1 MPLSDEAKKLCV
13 ISLPWGLYQYEVL
26 PQGIKPATD
35 IFQQRMNG
43 LYHDMDTV
51 DTFLDDTLIL
61 GYDTFDAHLNDLIE
75 VLQRLLA
82 AGMQVNAGKCKWFN
96 HTVTYLGFIITRDGI
111 KPQPEKIQGIL
122 NMRRPTTQRQVRRFV
137 GMVNFY
143 RDLYPKRAETLAPLT
158 NLCGQ
163 NKKFYWSEEHDLAC
177 NNIKHQMTQETML
190 TYPQFDKP
198 FVVYSD
204 ASEKQIGG
212 IVTQDNKPLGF
223 FSRKLTETQRRYPVT
238 EQELLAITET
248 LKYFKHMLFGHS
260 IIVKTDHKNLTH
272 PLSNHALD
280 RILRQ
285 RLLLGE
291 YGAELQY
298 IEGEKNIMADALS
311 RLPTAEIFIFQE
323 ANTFP
328 LNLQHLAKQQLTDP
342 HLQQALQ
349 KPAPDYIESLRDGQ
363 KIYFSRATDTIYVP
377 ASLRAALIEWY
388 HTSLQHPGS
397 KRMQATVKES
407 FYWPGVDAAIEAA
420 VRTCA
425 ICQKCK
431 ITAVKNM
438 ARFHYPFIVI

>member
-1 MPLSDEAKKLCV
+1 MEKLKYATTIDLNMGYYSMPLSDEAKKLCV

-35 IFQQRMNG
+35 IFQQRMNS

-51 DTFLDDTLIL
+51 DTFLDDTMIL
-61 GYDTFDAHLNDLIE
+61 GYDTFDAHLSDLIE
-75 VLQRLLA
+75 VLRRLLA

-96 HTVTYLGFIITRDGI
+96 HKVTYLGFIITRDGI

-143 RDLYPKRAETLAPLT
+143 RDLYPKQSETLAPLT

-163 NKKFYWSEEHDLAC
+163 NKKFYWSEEHELAF
-177 NNIKHQMTQETML
+177 NNIKHQMAQETMV

-198 FVVYSD
+198 FVVYTD

-223 FSRKLTETQRRYPVT
+223 FSQKLKEPQRRYPVT

-260 IIVKTDHKNLTH
+260 IIVRMDHKNLTH
-272 PLSNHALD
+272 PLSNHVSD
-280 RILRQ
+280 HVLRQ
-285 RLLLGE
+285 RLLLEE

-298 IEGEKNIMADALS
+298 IEGQKNIIADALS
-311 RLPTAEIFIFQE
+311 RLPTAEIFVFQE
-323 ANTFP
+323 ADTFP
-328 LNLQHLAKQQLTDP
+328 LNLQHLAKRQLTDP

-349 KPAPDYIESLRDGQ
+349 KPAPDYIESIRDGQ
-363 KIYFSRATDTIYVP
+363 KIYVS
-377 ASLRAALIEWY
+377 
-388 HTSLQHPGS
+388 
-397 KRMQATVKES
+397 
-407 FYWPGVDAAIEAA
+407 
-420 VRTCA
+420 
-425 ICQKCK
+425 
-431 ITAVKNM
+431 
-438 ARFHYPFIVI
+438 